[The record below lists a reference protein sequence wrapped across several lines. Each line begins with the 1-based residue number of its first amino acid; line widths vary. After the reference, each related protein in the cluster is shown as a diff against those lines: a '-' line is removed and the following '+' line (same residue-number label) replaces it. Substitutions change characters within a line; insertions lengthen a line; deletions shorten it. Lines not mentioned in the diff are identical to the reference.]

1 MKNKHLLFGM
11 AALLLLFVTGASA
24 AVSDGDICVLQ
35 NVETGYYVGGGNDYG
50 TRASLLAKPQQWTVN
65 AGTTAGTYT
74 LTSYQYN
81 GSAHSLSLN
90 DTAAKGGA
98 LYTDEGADDGV
109 LEWIIA
115 ETTDGHCTLSFLE
128 DGVTYYLTGVAAGD
142 PVTYGTD
149 GTAKLA
155 QFDVISQSDI
165 TAAQAALSPEKS
177 MDVTPLIMNPTFN
190 AKSNATDVYWTFTG
204 YNGTDAI
211 SGNYSVCSTT
221 NINVAES
228 WHSGTGFKCS
238 QTLKSLPAG
247 TYTFTIHGFYNQ
259 DAGTGLTDDNRSYVF
274 AGSST
279 AVLPEKYS
287 ENGAVVNGA
296 ANVTNA
302 YTDFL
307 AGLYEVSVVYEV
319 KKAGEDVEIG
329 VAGPEHSDMWTVWGE
344 MSLTYTAPESPLK
357 DGGVYLLKNVETERY
372 VAGGNLSGWGT
383 QASLLNT
390 PQQFTANAM
399 AAENVFTLASY
410 QYNGDNHFLGVNSAN
425 ELYCDSGAKEWTI
438 KLSSDAL
445 HYTLACDIDVE
456 EQEVDENGNLVY
468 VTDSNGDQ
476 VYDSNG
482 DVIPVMI
489 TKTYTK
495 YLTGVDVG
503 VLSSSNADES
513 LLVLGNDPDDP
524 LALFDLVREAD
535 IHDMQDE
542 AGIGIPVDVTG
553 LIQNPSLNYSSNSVD
568 KYWDVRVF
576 DDSEK
581 APQNSAFASRDEDYG
596 TWSTSVVE
604 SYHSTNGFN
613 IHQTLA
619 NLKAGSYVFKA
630 HAFYRADGTPDK
642 DLPVIYAGDN
652 TVVLPA
658 ESTEPSSASYTSAG
672 SMQTAYADFLDGLY
686 PVEVKFVVENDGE
699 DVTIGFKGECTNL
712 WNIFGEL
719 SLDYYAPQPSDDEYV
734 AGDIATVESVTGVD
748 GKAVQVPVA
757 SNNLVQNCGF
767 NTLTLEGWKVGGET
781 MYTQDPTEETYK
793 APTTI
798 TEWGGYNNAAYITT
812 NGAGTSSEH
821 TLMQSIAVE
830 EGKTYLFICYTK
842 GQTPSSNNIQYN
854 ALFEMTDAT
863 NEVSVKEDDGSTHS
877 KVITEFNWGASAGN
891 TSTDWTR
898 TEYVFK
904 ATTPYVGIRLGWNTN
919 ACFDAFQLYELDVNN
934 DDEYSDGDTV
944 TLPNGDFTVVGGNL
958 VQNGGF
964 IDDVLDW
971 QCGTEAG
978 GYTGIAS
985 VDSVK
990 IHLIGGY
997 NGGEYIATNGMSIY
1011 AGRTLMQAVN
1021 IEAGKSYLFVCYTS
1035 GTTPQAKNYA
1045 YNALFKMTGA
1055 TTEDGWLAEFDWGAA
1070 AETKADSWTRTEYA
1084 FTATTDYVGIR
1095 LGWNE
1100 GAYFDGI
1107 QLYEIESADATLP
1120 LEDGMYLLQNA
1131 TTGLY
1136 LGGANESGRQPS
1148 MLATP
1153 QQFTLTGNLPE
1164 NAYAMTSYQH
1174 QSEHQNYLG
1183 TGLISDNLGTG
1194 LITDAERLEWTIT
1207 DLGDGTYSIYNEKV
1221 GGYLNGTA
1229 AKYGLATVSA
1239 DADAWNLVSVADLA
1253 EAHAAYNFPVDV
1265 TGLIMNPTLNPESAS
1280 DYSPAYWTTS
1290 AVSGSATATAET
1302 NIGFVASG
1310 NTSHTAN
1317 AVEAYRQTNGFDFSQ
1332 TLTLKAGAYKL
1343 SAQGFYRN
1351 DVVSGNSVA
1360 DGLPV
1365 LYAGDE
1371 SSELPSYDTAN
1382 GSIANLATSA
1392 QNMHYAYEDFQNGLY
1407 PVELT
1412 FVVDEDDTD
1421 VTIGMTGDNSNVWAV
1436 LGELNLMY
1444 YGVGYEY
1451 LIHSC
1456 DAVEG
1461 ELVPYFS
1468 NTERYYPA
1476 HWTCDSLEAL
1486 NLHVNTW
1493 STENDDSGMKTPFCQ
1508 YWVTGTTL
1516 DDVTIN
1522 HKQLNGLVPGDYTVS
1537 IDARIFSETG
1547 EAISGSVIFTANGV
1561 SEDLIADGTDG
1572 IYNNGLNDETEVY
1585 GTYTLHTTVG
1595 DEGLLDI
1602 SLTVSDANF
1611 NWLAWKNLV
1620 VIGPALPVLSAVDSK
1635 MNTVVGAEQYT
1646 ALQAYEANK
1655 TQDTYNTAVEKIDAA
1670 QISADYYAR
1679 IANVADA
1686 LDEAGT
1692 SVWIA
1697 SEAGKA
1703 YMGGTLNNGDWI
1715 GEDLSAAVKAQTTNG
1730 ADMSYVLEHDIVTWD
1745 AQQGN
1750 GTSTSNFNIFRT
1762 IHETYNGTQD
1772 ADPDHYGAF
1781 AEGDIFSCTV
1791 KGLQPGTYEI
1801 SFYAQS
1807 NACNGVT
1814 DVAGDDIAQVY
1825 ANDTIAA
1832 MTVGT
1837 DNVCEYTDDDLFTF
1851 WVYVEDTDED
1861 GFGELTFGVRNIG
1874 VGGNW
1879 VTLHGVGLTLIALGD
1894 DVTAVN
1900 GVSADALMDENAPI
1914 YNLQGMRV
1922 SKATKGIYI
1931 QNGKKFIVK

>member
-35 NVETGYYVGGGNDYG
+35 NVETGYYVGGGNAWG
-50 TRASLLAKPQQWTVN
+50 TQASLIAKPQQWTVKTGS
-65 AGTTAGTYT
+65 AAGTYT
-74 LTSYQYN
+74 FSSYQYTSGYN
-81 GSAHSLSLN
+81 YLSL
-90 DTAAKGGA
+90 TADGGDLYCDEGKDDGA
-98 LYTDEGADDGV
+98 LD
-109 LEWIIA
+109 WIITPTSA
-115 ETTDGHCTLSFLE
+115 GHYTLSFV
-128 DGVTYYLTGVAAGD
+128 DYQGNTQYLTGVAAGSA
-142 PVTYGTD
+142 VTYSTNGLAT
-149 GTAKLA
+149 LA
-155 QFDVISQSDI
+155 QFDVITLADI
-165 TAAQAALSPEKS
+165 EAAQADLAAGKT
-177 MDVTPLIMNPTFN
+177 MDVTPLIMNAALN
-190 AKSNATDVYWTFTG
+190 HNSNDVDVYWTFTG

-211 SGNYSVCSTT
+211 GGNYSVGSTT

-228 WHSGTGFKCS
+228 WHSGTGFKFS
-238 QTLKSLPAG
+238 QTLKGLTAG
-247 TYTFTIHGFYNQ
+247 TYTLTIHGFYNQ
-259 DAGTGLTDDNRSYVF
+259 DAGTGLTDENRSYVF
-274 AGSST
+274 AGSET

-287 ENGAVVNGA
+287 ENGAVVNSG

-302 YTDFL
+302 YTDFVN
-307 AGLYEVSVVYEV
+307 GLYAVSLDFVVD
-319 KKAGEDVEIG
+319 KDGTDVEIG
-329 VAGPEHSDMWTVWGE
+329 VAGPEHDDMWTCWGE
-344 MSLTYTAPESPLK
+344 ISLTYTAPAAAVT
-357 DGGVYLLKNVETERY
+357 DGGVYLIKNVETGLY
-372 VAGGNLSGWGT
+372 VAGGNAYGT

-399 AAENVFTLASY
+399 AAENVFTLTSY
-410 QYNGDNHFLGVNSAN
+410 QYNGDAHSLSLNPFN
-425 ELYCDSGAKEWTI
+425 ELYCDEGGDEGVLEWTI
-438 KLSSDAL
+438 LPTSDG
-445 HYTLACDIDVE
+445 HYTLACPVDVE
-456 EQEVDENGNLVY
+456 EQEVDENGNPTY
-468 VTDSNGDQ
+468 VTDENGDQVLDSNGDP
-476 VYDSNG
+476 
-482 DVIPVMI
+482 IPV
-489 TKTYTK
+489 TQTVTYTK
-495 YLTGVDVG
+495 YLTAPDVTG
-503 VLSSSNADES
+503 APTYSTLSDYILE
-513 LLVLGNDPDDP
+513 LDDDAEAE
-524 LALFDLVREAD
+524 LAKFDLVTVKD
-535 IHDMQDE
+535 IHALQDE
-542 AGIGIPVDVTG
+542 AEIGIPVDVTG
-553 LIQNPSLNYSSNSVD
+553 LIQNPSLNSKSNDVE
-568 KYWDVRVF
+568 KNWTVRVY

-581 APQNSAFASRDEDYG
+581 DPANFTLGNSAGNNVA
-596 TWSTSVVE
+596 E
-604 SYHSTNGFN
+604 SFHSDNGFN
-613 IHQTLA
+613 IHQTLTD
-619 NLKAGSYVFKA
+619 LKAGTYVFTA

-642 DLPVIYAGDN
+642 DLPVIYAGDKS
-652 TVVLPA
+652 VVLPA
-658 ESTEPSSASYTSAG
+658 EGDESNSASYTSAG
-672 SMQTAYADFLDGLY
+672 SMATAYEDFLNGLY
-686 PVEVKFVVENDGE
+686 LVGVKYVVENDGE
-699 DVTIGFKGECTNL
+699 DLTIGLKGECTNL
-712 WNIFGEL
+712 WNVFGEIGL
-719 SLDYYAPQPSDDEYV
+719 YYYAPQPSDDEYV
-734 AGDIATVESVTGVD
+734 AGDIATIESVTGVD

-767 NTLTLEGWKVGGET
+767 NALTLEGWKVGLTNNGSYLQEPNDT
-781 MYTQDPTEETYK
+781 TYA

-798 TEWGGYNNAAYITT
+798 TEWGGYNNAAYVTT
-812 NGAGTSSEH
+812 HGAGARSPK

-842 GQTPSSNNIQYN
+842 GKTPTEANVQYN
-854 ALFEMTDAT
+854 GLFEMSDAT
-863 NEVSVKEDDGSTHS
+863 TEVVDNTTSNGAS
-877 KVITEFNWGASAGN
+877 KYITEFNWGAAYEQ
-891 TSTDWTR
+891 TSDDWTR

-904 ATTPYVGIRLGWNTN
+904 ATTPYVGIRLGWNDG

-934 DDEYSDGDTV
+934 DDEYSDGDPV

-964 IDDVLDW
+964 IEDVLDW

-978 GYTGIAS
+978 GYTGVAS

-990 IHLIGGY
+990 IHLLGGY
-997 NGGEYIATNGMSIY
+997 NAGEYIATNGMSIY
-1011 AGRTLMQAVN
+1011 AGRTLMQAVKV
-1021 IEAGKSYLFVCYTS
+1021 EAGKSYLFIGYTS
-1035 GTTPQAKNYA
+1035 GQTPEQKNFA
-1045 YNALFKMTGA
+1045 YNAIFQMTDA
-1055 TTEDGWLAEFDWGAA
+1055 TTEDGWLAEFNWGADPT
-1070 AETKADSWTRTEYA
+1070 ETADDWTRTVYA

-1095 LGWNE
+1095 LGWNY
-1100 GAYFDGI
+1100 GSYFDGI
-1107 QLYEIESADATLP
+1107 QLYEIESADASLP

-1136 LGGANESGRQPS
+1136 LGGANESGTQAS

-1183 TGLISDNLGTG
+1183 TALR
-1194 LITDAERLEWTIT
+1194 TDAERLEWTIT

-1239 DADAWNLVSVADLA
+1239 DADAWNFVSVADLA

-1302 NIGFVASG
+1302 NIGFVATG
-1310 NTSHTAN
+1310 NTSQYAN

-1371 SSELPSYDTAN
+1371 SSALPSYDTAN

-1476 HWTCDSLEAL
+1476 HWTCDSLEASD
-1486 NLHVNTW
+1486 LHVNTW
-1493 STENDDSGMKTPFCQ
+1493 STEDDASGMKTPFCE
-1508 YWVTGTTL
+1508 YWVYGTTL
-1516 DDVTIN
+1516 ADATIN

-1537 IDARIFSETG
+1537 IDARVFAESG

-1561 SEDLIADGTDG
+1561 SEDLIADGTEG
-1572 IYNNGLNDETEVY
+1572 TYGTETEVY

-1750 GTSTSNFNIFRT
+1750 GSSSSYYNVFRT

-1801 SFYAQS
+1801 AFYAQS

-1814 DVAGDDIAQVY
+1814 DVAGDDIAQAY
-1825 ANDTIAA
+1825 ANDSIAA

-1837 DNVCEYTDDDLFTF
+1837 SGSCVYTDDDLFTF

>member
-24 AVSDGDICVLQ
+24 AVKDGETYMLQ
-35 NVETGYYVGGGNDYG
+35 NVETGYYLGGGNSWG
-50 TRASLLAKPQQWTVN
+50 TQASLLAQPQQFTLE
-65 AGTTAGTYT
+65 AGTTADTY
-74 LTSYQYN
+74 LIESYQYN
-81 GSAHSLSLN
+81 SADSHYLGLSDGSLFC
-90 DTAAKGGA
+90 DQGK
-98 LYTDEGADDGV
+98 
-109 LEWIIA
+109 LEWTIT
-115 ETTDGHCTLSFLE
+115 ETSTGHYTLSFV
-128 DGVTYYLTGVAAGD
+128 DDNGNTQYLTGVAAGSA
-142 PVTYGTD
+142 VTYSTNGLAT
-149 GTAKLA
+149 LA
-155 QFDVISQSDI
+155 QFDLITQADI
-165 TAAQAALSPEKS
+165 EAAQADLAAGKT
-177 MDVTPLIMNPTFN
+177 MDVTGLIQNPTLN
-190 AKSNATDVYWTFTG
+190 RNSNNSYGPMYWATESYDNPGTAASNATVG
-204 YNGTDAI
+204 NGG
-211 SGNYSVCSTT
+211 SGWAANAVESYH
-221 NINVAES
+221 AE
-228 WHSGTGFKCS
+228 TGFNIY
-238 QTLKSLPAG
+238 QTLKGLAAG
-247 TYTFTIHGFYNQ
+247 TYTLSAQGFYRS
-259 DAGTGLTDDNRSYVF
+259 DATGTIPEANLPVLY
-274 AGSST
+274 AGSKTALLANMSDASGEST
-279 AVLPEKYS
+279 T
-287 ENGAVVNGA
+287 
-296 ANVTNA
+296 ANVASMQSA
-302 YTDFL
+302 YDDFL
-307 AGLYEVSVVYEV
+307 AGLYPVAVEFVVD
-319 KKAGEDVEIG
+319 KDGTDVTIG
-329 VAGPEHSDMWTVWGE
+329 VKGEEHDDMWTIFGE
-344 MSLTYTAPESPLK
+344 LNLTYTAPAASVT
-357 DGGVYLLKNVETERY
+357 DGGVYLIKNVETGLY
-372 VAGGNLSGWGT
+372 VAGGNAWGT

-399 AAENVFTLASY
+399 AAENVFTLTSY
-410 QYNGDNHFLGVNSAN
+410 QYNGDAHSLSLSVDN
-425 ELYCDSGAKEWTI
+425 ELYCDEGGDEGVLEWTI
-438 KLSSDAL
+438 VPTSDG

-456 EQEVDENGNLVY
+456 EQEVDDQGNLVY
-468 VTDSNGDQ
+468 ETDSDGNS
-476 VYDSNG
+476 VSDSEGNP
-482 DVIPVMI
+482 IPVMV
-489 TKTYTK
+489 TNTYTK
-495 YLTGVDVG
+495 YLTAPEVTGAPTYST
-503 VLSSSNADES
+503 LSDYILELGDDADA
-513 LLVLGNDPDDP
+513 D
-524 LALFDLVREAD
+524 LAKFDLVTVKD
-535 IHDMQDE
+535 IHNLQDE
-542 AGIGIPVDVTG
+542 AEIGIPVDVTG
-553 LIQNPSLNYSSNSVD
+553 LIQNPSINSKSNDVE
-568 KYWDVRVF
+568 KNWTVRVY

-581 APQNSAFASRDEDYG
+581 APTNFTFGS
-596 TWSTSVVE
+596 STGSNVAE
-604 SYHSTNGFN
+604 SFHSDNGFN
-613 IHQTLA
+613 VHQTLTD
-619 NLKAGSYVFKA
+619 LKAGTYVFTA

-652 TVVLPA
+652 STVLPNVLDESGSTA
-658 ESTEPSSASYTSAG
+658 EIINNGNSLGGDVT
-672 SMQTAYADFLDGLY
+672 TAYADFLDGLY
-686 PVEVKFVVENDGE
+686 RVSVKYVVENDGE
-699 DVTIGFKGECTNL
+699 DLTIGLKGECTNL
-712 WNIFGEL
+712 WNIFGEIGL
-719 SLDYYAPQPSDDEYV
+719 YYYAPQPCDDEYF

-757 SNNLVQNCGF
+757 TNNLVQNCGF
-767 NTLTLEGWKVGGET
+767 NTLTLEGWKVGLTNNGPYLQEPNDTT
-781 MYTQDPTEETYK
+781 MEV
-793 APTTI
+793 TTI
-798 TEWGGYNNAAYITT
+798 TEWGGYNNAAYVTT
-812 NGAGTSSEH
+812 HGAGTSNPH

-842 GQTPSSNNIQYN
+842 GKTPTKDNVQYN
-854 ALFEMTDAT
+854 GLFEMSDAT
-863 NEVSVKEDDGSTHS
+863 TEVVDKTTSNNAS
-877 KVITEFNWGASAGN
+877 KYITEFNWGADYEQ
-891 TSTDWTR
+891 TSDDWTR

-904 ATTPYVGIRLGWNTN
+904 ATTPYVGIRLGWNDG

-934 DDEYSDGDTV
+934 DDEYSEGETV
-944 TLPNGDFTVVGGNL
+944 TLPNGDFTISSGNL

-964 IDDVLDW
+964 IEDVLDW

-997 NGGEYIATNGMSIY
+997 NAGEYIATNGMSIY
-1011 AGRTLMQAVN
+1011 AGRTLMQAVQV
-1021 IEAGKSYLFVCYTS
+1021 EAGKSYLFIGYTS
-1035 GTTPQAKNYA
+1035 GITPEEKNFA
-1045 YNALFKMTGA
+1045 YNALFQMTDA
-1055 TTEDGWLAEFDWGAA
+1055 TTEDGWLAEFNWGATSGEA
-1070 AETKADSWTRTEYA
+1070 ATDWTRTVYA

-1095 LGWNE
+1095 LGWNY
-1100 GAYFDGI
+1100 GSYFDGI

-1136 LGGANESGRQPS
+1136 LGGANNLGTQAT

-1183 TGLISDNLGTG
+1183 ADLR
-1194 LITDAERLEWTIT
+1194 TDAERVEWTIT
-1207 DLGDGTYSIYNEKV
+1207 DLGDGTYSIYNEDI
-1221 GGYLNGTA
+1221 GGYLQGTA
-1229 AKYGLATVSA
+1229 NKYNLATVGA
-1239 DADAWNLVSVADLA
+1239 DADAWELVSVADLA

-1351 DVVSGNSVA
+1351 DVVSGNSVE

-1371 SSELPSYDTAN
+1371 SSELMSLDEASGNTSA
-1382 GSIANLATSA
+1382 LATSA
-1392 QNMHYAYEDFQNGLY
+1392 QNMHYAYEDFQEGLY
-1407 PVELT
+1407 PVEVT

-1461 ELVPYFS
+1461 ELVPYYS
-1468 NTERYYPA
+1468 WDEKYYPA
-1476 HWTCDSLEAL
+1476 HWTCDSLEAA

-1493 STENDDSGMKTPFCQ
+1493 STEDDDSGMKTPFCE
-1508 YWVTGTTL
+1508 YWVNGTTL

-1522 HKQLNGLVPGDYTVS
+1522 HKQLTGLVPGDYTVS
-1537 IDARIFSETG
+1537 IDARVFAESG
-1547 EAISGSVIFTANGV
+1547 DAISGSVIFTANGV
-1561 SEDLIADGTDG
+1561 SEDLIADGTSG
-1572 IYNNGLNDETEVY
+1572 AYGTETEVY

-1602 SLTVSDANF
+1602 SLAVSDANF

-1635 MNTVVGAEQYT
+1635 MNTIVAAEQYT
-1646 ALQAYEANK
+1646 ALQAYEADK
-1655 TQDTYNTAVEKIDAA
+1655 TQETYNTAVEKIDAA

-1686 LDEAGT
+1686 LDDAGT
-1692 SVWIA
+1692 SIWIA
-1697 SEAGKA
+1697 SDAGKA

-1730 ADMSYVLEHDIVTWD
+1730 ADMSYVLEHDTVTWE

-1750 GTSTSNFNIFRT
+1750 GSGTSYYNVFKT
-1762 IHETYNGTQD
+1762 IHETYNGD
-1772 ADPDHYGAF
+1772 GAF
-1781 AEGDIFSCTV
+1781 AEDSIFSCTI
-1791 KGLQPGTYEI
+1791 KGLQAGTYEI
-1801 SFYAQS
+1801 AFYAQS

-1814 DVAGDDIAQVY
+1814 DVAGDEIAQAY
-1825 ANDTIAA
+1825 AQDLVAD

-1837 DNVCEYTDDDLFTF
+1837 SGSCVYTEDDLFSF
-1851 WVYVEDTDED
+1851 WVYVDET
-1861 GFGELTFGVRNIG
+1861 GELTFGVQNVG

-1900 GVSADALMDENAPI
+1900 GVSADALMDANAPI